1 MRTLFAAIELCS
13 DDRMIGDAFRQAKIY
28 KVFQTMC
35 PSEYTFVEL
44 SLCVHAYIITLHNAR
59 CVCVCICSRAN
70 TIERACVYS
79 LACRNGCM
87 RSIHCSGGESN
98 RMMLRCCICRI
109 DRRRR
114 CALVV
119 ILLQWMCMHV
129 DMIAC

>member
-59 CVCVCICSRAN
+59 CVCVFVYVHVPIPSSVRVFIRLHVETVVCGPFIVRVVSR
-70 TIERACVYS
+70 
-79 LACRNGCM
+79 
-87 RSIHCSGGESN
+87 
-98 RMMLRCCICRI
+98 
-109 DRRRR
+109 
-114 CALVV
+114 
-119 ILLQWMCMHV
+119 
-129 DMIAC
+129 IA